1 MTLIVHL
8 SDTHFG
14 TEVPAVVDALRH
26 IVAARKPDLIIV
38 SGDITQRARRREFDA
53 ARRFFQSLPT
63 PALLVIP
70 GNHDIPLFDLL
81 ARGLFPYR
89 NYCAA
94 LGRQSGTW
102 FGGDVAVFGFN
113 STSPLRHTRGKLS
126 PAHFKAM
133 LKEAPPE
140 PSRNCIRIG
149 CVHQPLHTA
158 WMQDAHNRLIDVE
171 ATAEQFSR
179 HGFDLV
185 LSGHV
190 HVPYIATTRD
200 SFPGLDR
207 HFILSGA
214 GTATSYRT
222 RPGAP
227 NSFNFIETGSHR
239 GDAEVGITL
248 CRFDEEQGAF
258 SENPPYRFRR
268 VQDGWEEVPL
278 DAESIAARNG

>member
-14 TEVPAVVDALRH
+14 TEVPAVVNALRN
-26 IVAARKPDLIIV
+26 IVAARKPDLVIV
-38 SGDITQRARRREFDA
+38 SGDITQRARREEFEA
-53 ARRFFQSLPT
+53 AQQFFRSLPA

-81 ARGLFPYR
+81 ARGFFPYR

-102 FGGDVAVFGFN
+102 FGDDVAVFGFN
-113 STSPLRHTRGKLS
+113 STSPLRHTKGKLS
-126 PAHFKAM
+126 PDHFKSM
-133 LKEAPPE
+133 LKEAPAE
-140 PSRNCIRIG
+140 PPQACIRIG

-158 WMQDAHNRLIDVE
+158 WMQDAHERLINAD
-171 ATAEQFSR
+171 ATAEQFSM
-179 HGFDLV
+179 HGFDIV

-200 SFPGLDR
+200 SFPGLTR

-214 GTATSYRT
+214 GTATSHRT

-227 NSFNFIETGSHR
+227 NSFNFIETRKDGE
-239 GDAEVGITL
+239 DMEVDITL
-248 CRFDEEQGAF
+248 CRFDEGSREF
-258 SENPPYRFRR
+258 SANPAYRFRR
-268 VQDGWEEVPL
+268 DRDGWKEM
-278 DAESIAARNG
+278 S

>member
-14 TEVPAVVDALRH
+14 TEVPAVVNALRD
-26 IVAARKPDLIIV
+26 IVAERNPDLVIV
-38 SGDITQRARRREFDA
+38 SGDITQRAKRGEFAA
-53 ARRFFQSLPT
+53 ARQFFASLPV
-63 PALLVIP
+63 PALLAIP
-70 GNHDIPLFDLL
+70 GNHDIPLYDLL
-81 ARGLFPYR
+81 ARGFFPYR

-102 FGGDVAVFGFN
+102 FGTDVAVFGFN

-126 PAHFKAM
+126 PDHFSRL
-133 LKEAPPE
+133 LKEAPQAA
-140 PSRNCIRIG
+140 RNGIRIG

-158 WMQDAHNRLIDVE
+158 WMQDAHERLIDAE
-171 ATAEQFSR
+171 AAAGHFST

-214 GTATSYRT
+214 GTATSHRT

-227 NSFNFIETGSHR
+227 NSFNFIETRPHGE
-239 GDAEVGITL
+239 DIEVDITL
-248 CRFDEEQGAF
+248 CRFDEEKCVFAP
-258 SENPPYRFRR
+258 NPAYRFQRAG
-268 VQDGWEEVPL
+268 DGWKEVS
-278 DAESIAARNG
+278 A

>member
-14 TEVPAVVDALRH
+14 TEIPVVVDALRN
-26 IVAARKPDLIIV
+26 IIGARKPDLIIV
-38 SGDITQRARRREFDA
+38 SGDITQRARRAEFDA
-53 ARRFFQSLPT
+53 AKRFFQSLP
-63 PALLVIP
+63 PPLLVIP

-126 PAHFKAM
+126 PAHFKAT
-133 LKEAPPE
+133 LKESPPE
-140 PSRNCIRIG
+140 SPRNCIRIA

-171 ATAEQFSR
+171 TTAEQFSR
-179 HGFDLV
+179 HDFDLV

-190 HVPYIATTRD
+190 HVPYIATTRE
-200 SFPGLDR
+200 SFPALNR

-227 NSFNFIETGSHR
+227 NSFNFIETGSN
-239 GDAEVGITL
+239 GEDAEVDITL
-248 CRFDEEQGAF
+248 CRFDEEKSEF
-258 SENPPYRFRR
+258 LENPPYRFRR
-268 VQDGWEEVPL
+268 VQDGWKEVPPDISL
-278 DAESIAARNG
+278 VAAQDG